1 MKSKKH
7 KKRPFY
13 MKAFLFFTAL
23 FMLQSQQL
31 TSAELDQERPERRP
45 FSTVEG
51 S

>member
-1 MKSKKH
+1 MKPQKI

-13 MKAFLFFTAL
+13 MKAFLFFTAF

-31 TSAELDQERPERRP
+31 TSSELDQERPERRP
-45 FSTVEG
+45 FSAFED